1 MANDIFQANHA
12 GDFGIKVNGYTAD
25 QLGSGQASALTDPA
39 QLNMLS
45 NSDFT
50 AGLASQGIDI
60 NSLTS
65 NQLGDLYKGF
75 KINPAVS
82 TNKINPAVSTNKLD
96 WGMNG
101 LGGTLLGAGQL
112 GLGLMSY
119 LDQSKTASK
128 QRAIMDQQIASNKY
142 NMAKTKADNQH
153 IQDVFNPSYQPKYM

>member
-1 MANDIFQANHA
+1 MVNDIFRNDHT
-12 GDFGIKVNGYTAD
+12 GGFGVKVNGYTTD

-50 AGLASQGIDI
+50 TGLASQGIDI
-60 NSLTS
+60 NSLNS

-75 KINPAVS
+75 KINP
-82 TNKINPAVSTNKLD
+82 TIDTNKLD
-96 WGMNG
+96 WGMKG

-119 LDQSKTASK
+119 LDQSKTAKK
-128 QRAIMDQQIASNKY
+128 QRAVLDQQIASNDY
-142 NMAKTKADNQH
+142 SMAKTKADNQH
-153 IQDVFNPSYQPKYM
+153 IQDVFNPGYQPKYV

>member
-50 AGLASQGIDI
+50 TGLASQGIDI
-60 NSLTS
+60 NSLNS

-75 KINPAVS
+75 
-82 TNKINPAVSTNKLD
+82 KINPAVSTNKLD